1 MSAERDELDR
11 IIYAALAGN
20 GESTRAAADAI
31 LAAGY
36 RKPRTVTTTDELHD
50 AIRRSFEEGEPL
62 VLMDEWKRP
71 FILWEDDYGT
81 VNVSS
86 WPQEEDPERL
96 KLNSIHLPA
105 TILHVGGER

>member
-1 MSAERDELDR
+1 
-11 IIYAALAGN
+11 
-20 GESTRAAADAI
+20 
-31 LAAGY
+31 
-36 RKPRTVTTTDELHD
+36 
-50 AIRRSFEEGEPL
+50 
-62 VLMDEWKRP
+62 MDEWKRP

-105 TILHVGGER
+105 TVLHVGADR